1 MPSSGKINLRI
12 VWDSNVVLDVEVKST
27 RPQAYRLLKG
37 KLTKDAIQMV
47 PLLYSVCGKAQH
59 ASAIMATSAAQGI
72 QQQPNTVLERE
83 VACEAMQEHLW
94 RLLLDWPK
102 LLGLPMHQQQFVH
115 WHSALKEISNGQGS
129 AEKLLAELHQVLL
142 GITAAEWAQID
153 NYVKL
158 KEWESRGQGLLAP
171 LITAQ
176 DIEEN
181 RFEFAG
187 KMVQPE
193 LMPNWGA
200 SEILQKFKDN
210 FDKQFAAIP
219 QYEGKPMETG
229 ALAQNQN
236 ASLLRD
242 VINKHPTRVHAR
254 LVARLVALLDSAES
268 LVTGNLSDVLQSISV
283 SNSSGLSVVKTARG
297 MLLHFVRIEADRIA
311 EYLTVAPT
319 EWNFH
324 PQGALANGL
333 IGLEENDAEQLMR
346 TAKTFV
352 LSLDPCVEYEIE
364 LSHA

>member
-1 MPSSGKINLRI
+1 MPSSGKLNLQI
-12 VWDSNVVLDVEVKST
+12 VWDGNVVRNVEVKST

-37 KLTKDAIQMV
+37 KLTKDALQMV

-59 ASAIMATSAAQGI
+59 AAAIAATTAAKGI
-72 QQQPNTVLERE
+72 ELQPDGTLERE
-83 VACEAMQEHLW
+83 VTCEAMQEHLW

-102 LLGLPMHQQQFVH
+102 LLGLQIHQQQFVH
-115 WHSALKEISNGQGS
+115 WHGALKEISNGRGS
-129 AEKLLAELHQVLL
+129 AENLQVELHQVLL

-158 KEWESRGQGLLAP
+158 EEWQSRGQGLLAP
-171 LITAQ
+171 VIATLNL
-176 DIEEN
+176 EEEK
-181 RFEFAG
+181 FEFAE
-187 KMVQPE
+187 KIEQAE
-193 LMPNWGA
+193 LMPNWSA
-200 SEILQKFKDN
+200 SEILQMFKDN
-210 FDKQFAAIP
+210 FDNQFAAIP

-242 VINKHPTRVHAR
+242 VINKHPTRVQAR
-254 LVARLVALLDSAES
+254 LIARLVALLDSAES
-268 LVTGNLSDVLQSISV
+268 LVTGNLSDVLQSISA
-283 SNSSGLSVVKTARG
+283 SNSSGLSMVKTARG
-297 MLLHFVRIEADRIA
+297 MLLHHVRIEADRIA

-333 IGLEENDAEQLMR
+333 NGQKENNAERLLR
-346 TAKTFV
+346 TVKALV

-364 LSHA
+364 ISHA